1 MGAVS
6 SSGIPL
12 VRGGRK
18 NARKLLCL
26 AVSAVALLTIL
37 APIVIAD
44 ASAEPDFEFDIYLVY
59 ANGNVITSP
68 LISDYKFQFS
78 TQTTPNGTRY
88 ILETGV
94 PIDSQP
100 AFFVIRSDQDLGH
113 KLFRVSVK
121 MEGLAAWMDY
131 YGIRACSDDD
141 STADLRVGNSY
152 DAAFMENGKVI

>member
-37 APIVIAD
+37 APIVYAD
-44 ASAEPDFEFDIYLVY
+44 GSSAEPDFEFDIYLVD
-59 ANGNVITSP
+59 AKGDVITTP
-68 LISDYKFQFS
+68 LFTDAKFQFS

-94 PIDSQP
+94 PMTI
-100 AFFVIRSDQDLGH
+100 FN
-113 KLFRVSVK
+113 
-121 MEGLAAWMDY
+121 
-131 YGIRACSDDD
+131 C
-141 STADLRVGNSY
+141 T
-152 DAAFMENGKVI
+152 